1 LEGKDMQNLPKKPGR
16 PKKVVIDDTRAEEG
30 EDVGIE
36 TTSLV
41 KIGTSIVSITTDKN
55 GNILGL
61 TSTGQI
67 RKYDAILHMWDLY
80 Q

>member
-1 LEGKDMQNLPKKPGR
+1 MQNLPKKPGR
-16 PKKVVIDDTRAEEG
+16 PKKVVFDDTRTEER

-36 TTSLV
+36 AASIV
-41 KIGTSIVSITTDKN
+41 EIGTSIVSITSDRN

-67 RKYDAILHMWDLY
+67 KRYNTFTQTWDIY
-80 Q
+80 A

>member
-1 LEGKDMQNLPKKPGR
+1 MQNLPKKPGR
-16 PKKVVIDDTRAEEG
+16 PKKVVIDDTRTEER

-36 TTSLV
+36 AAPIV
-41 KIGTSIVSITTDKN
+41 QIGTSIVSITSDRN

-61 TSTGQI
+61 TNTGQI
-67 RKYDAILHMWDLY
+67 KRYNTFTQTWDLY

>member
-1 LEGKDMQNLPKKPGR
+1 LGEKDMQNLPKKPGR
-16 PKKVVIDDTRAEEG
+16 PKKVVFDDTRTEER

-36 TTSLV
+36 AATPFTVL
-41 KIGTSIVSITTDKN
+41 SITSDRN

-61 TSTGQI
+61 ANDGKIYRYNTLQQE
-67 RKYDAILHMWDLY
+67 WNLY